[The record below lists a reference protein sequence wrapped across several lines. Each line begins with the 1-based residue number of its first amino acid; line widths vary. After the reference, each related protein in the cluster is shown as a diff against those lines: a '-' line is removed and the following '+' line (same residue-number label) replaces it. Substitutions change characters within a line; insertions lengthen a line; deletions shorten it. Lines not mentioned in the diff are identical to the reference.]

1 MQNCSL
7 TAHLPLAHFFVV
19 AYSIKHDDCSIS
31 VYIGMSVSPLLN
43 EWIRKLKWFKNAS
56 VGTSSRARLFWRERL
71 TLKNWTNSFHSRAQ
85 LCMRRVN
92 FPLHLIAVA
101 VVDDDNL
108 EFIKQS
114 WKTTVKMLLKGTIER
129 VIVRLA
135 TVQNKFSWQFS
146 NFVFAGF
153 GDYVEY

>member
-1 MQNCSL
+1 
-7 TAHLPLAHFFVV
+7 
-19 AYSIKHDDCSIS
+19 
-31 VYIGMSVSPLLN
+31 
-43 EWIRKLKWFKNAS
+43 
-56 VGTSSRARLFWRERL
+56 
-71 TLKNWTNSFHSRAQ
+71 
-85 LCMRRVN
+85 MRRVN